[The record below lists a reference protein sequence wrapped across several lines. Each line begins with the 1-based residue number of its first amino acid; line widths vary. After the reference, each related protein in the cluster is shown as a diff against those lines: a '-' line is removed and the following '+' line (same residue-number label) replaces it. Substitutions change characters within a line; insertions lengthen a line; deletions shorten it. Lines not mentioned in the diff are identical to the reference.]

1 MSYPTITIEPMR
13 HRHRAAVREMD
24 ATEYDRHSLTA
35 DQLSDWECPRLFV
48 IGTNSFVA
56 IADGVVVGYCL
67 LEKMHTGDLSVASL
81 IVEPYRRRCGIG
93 SQMVRYLMNHVPKDR
108 CLSITTN
115 ETELGAQLM
124 LKRCGMR
131 CTATLHAGDETDYL
145 FQWHNMEGDDAGIEQ
160 ATT

>member
-1 MSYPTITIEPMR
+1 MR
-13 HRHRAAVREMD
+13 QMD
-24 ATEYDRHSLTA
+24 ADEYERQALTA
-35 DQLSDWECPRLFV
+35 DQLADWECPRLFV
-48 IGTNSFVA
+48 LGTNSFVA
-56 IADGVVVGYCL
+56 ITDGLVVGYCL

-93 SQMVRYLMNHVPKDR
+93 SRVVRYLMKHVPKDR

-145 FQWHNMEGDDAGIEQ
+145 FQWHNMEGDNAGIEQ

>member
-1 MSYPTITIEPMR
+1 MSYPAITIEPMR

-24 ATEYDRHSLTA
+24 ATEYDRQSLTA

-48 IGTNSFVA
+48 IGANSFVA

-81 IVEPYRRRCGIG
+81 VVEPYRRRCGIG
-93 SQMVRYLMNHVPKDR
+93 SQMVSWMINHVPKGC
-108 CLSITTN
+108 CLSITTD
-115 ETELGAQLM
+115 EAELGAQLM

-131 CTATLHAGDETDYL
+131 CTATLHAGDQTDYL
-145 FQWHNMEGDDAGIEQ
+145 FQYTNMEGDDAGIEQ

>member
-1 MSYPTITIEPMR
+1 
-13 HRHRAAVREMD
+13 MD
-24 ATEYDRHSLTA
+24 ADEYDRQALTA

-56 IADGVVVGYCL
+56 ITDGLVVGYCL

-81 IVEPYRRRCGIG
+81 VVEPYRRRCGIG
-93 SQMVRYLMNHVPKDR
+93 SQMVSYLINYVPKDR

-145 FQWHNMEGDDAGIEQ
+145 FQWTNTEGDHAGIEQ
-160 ATT
+160 AST